1 MTSPRRHTNGP
12 SRLSTCATCCGPTTL
27 FSAASPPVSPPYGSF
42 RRLNAHDIRHLGG
55 WVAGPGPH
63 LVAAQ
68 RAFDAARVLP
78 ATAAV
83 HAFFQNF
90 VQHLAVQGSTAP
102 RGEGP
107 RTAAVDVGSPAPR
120 AGRTTGR
127 DLHRP
132 ATRPRASA
140 RAPQSAPAAG
150 PRPPGAPAPGSRC
163 AAPSARPADAS

>member
-1 MTSPRRHTNGP
+1 MKLCARCAAGAPASWPG
-12 SRLSTCATCCGPTTL
+12 LSQ
-27 FSAASPPVSPPYGSF
+27 YGSF

-83 HAFFQNF
+83 HAFFEDF
-90 VQHLAVQGSTAP
+90 LQHLAVQGGPAP

-107 RTAAVDVGSPAPR
+107 RTAAADGGSPAPH
-120 AGRTTGR
+120 AQTTTGR
-127 DLHRP
+127 DLQRP
-132 ATRPRASA
+132 ATRLRASA
-140 RAPQSAPAAG
+140 RAPQSAPVAG

-163 AAPSARPADAS
+163 AAPSARPANAS

>member
-1 MTSPRRHTNGP
+1 MKLCARCAAGAPASWPG
-12 SRLSTCATCCGPTTL
+12 LSQ
-27 FSAASPPVSPPYGSF
+27 YGSF

-127 DLHRP
+127 GLRWP

-150 PRPPGAPAPGSRC
+150 PS
-163 AAPSARPADAS
+163 